1 MTYGELMMLVELINP
16 ERLKVETENYKFI
29 ELDKKEFQHVFDK
42 KKLEM
47 GEININIFQFREL
60 FSVANITSNKSIIYC
75 FE

>member
-16 ERLKVETENYKFI
+16 ERLKVETDNYRFI

-47 GEININIFQFREL
+47 GEININIF
-60 FSVANITSNKSIIYC
+60 
-75 FE
+75 